1 MEKAIEVLH
10 AEVMSQVLKIDSLE
24 KEINSLKYATA
35 DQSRL
40 QDLNRQL
47 VESIN
52 IKNDCVEGMK
62 VLNTEMILKSV

>member
-35 DQSRL
+35 DQSKL